1 MGFIHQQYKFKM
13 GFKDTKTNVNV
24 VFVEICRWI
33 PQVSVFLHKEWN
45 KGTDVL
51 YSNAQLQK
59 CIKNLYGDLMYSHN
73 CSLWTLSSITKPCLS
88 LCCNYTAMATAPVCP
103 PYTISLPSALKTT
116 ICKYQW
122 NLVGKLDNDTGCH
135 WLTKA
140 QCPSRVCELKD
151 DYRRG
156 CAETHPVWSETVNS
170 TWNTGPLS
178 SAQAQD
184 EGCQSQSTWLLP
196 GVMGTAPPCAAKC
209 PLSLTHLSR
218 AHIARNS
225 GSTVKDGIAPHTCTS
240 SCEVLFSW
248 DHESLGALYNKASQL
263 Q

>member
-73 CSLWTLSSITKPCLS
+73 CSLWTLSSITKQPCLS

-103 PYTISLPSALKTT
+103 PYTISFPSALKTT

-140 QCPSRVCELKD
+140 QCPSQGSVSWKMTTDEAVQ
-151 DYRRG
+151 RRTLCG
-156 CAETHPVWSETVNS
+156 VK
-170 TWNTGPLS
+170 
-178 SAQAQD
+178 
-184 EGCQSQSTWLLP
+184 QSTARGIL
-196 GVMGTAPPCAAKC
+196 V
-209 PLSLTHLSR
+209 LSR
-218 AHIARNS
+218 LLRHRMRDAKVTEHLALAR
-225 GSTVKDGIAPHTCTS
+225 GDGHCSSVCSQVSSFPHSPLKS
-240 SCEVLFSW
+240 S
-248 DHESLGALYNKASQL
+248 HSQKFR
-263 Q
+263 QYC